1 MQKQISL
8 QKPYFS
14 KTLHGDTIKQVLISP
29 YQTAYR
35 MYVLINDIF
44 ESQEFIDVKHDDYF
58 VTATVKTVAVP
69 IGPAKAQ
76 VWAIKHLQPIL
87 KKKPRYI
94 VKCCVTHK
102 QSNKDVYKFKLET
115 LKEQEV
121 YNAIEQCVSDV
132 ESILS
137 N

>member
-1 MQKQISL
+1 MQKLIKL

-35 MYVLINDIF
+35 LYIIVNEILS
-44 ESQEFIDVKHDDYF
+44 SQEFIEFTHDDYYI
-58 VTATVKTVAVP
+58 TATVKTVAVP
-69 IGPAKAQ
+69 IGEARRQ
-76 VWAIKHLQPIL
+76 IWSIMHLQPIL
-87 KKKPRYI
+87 QKKPRYI
-94 VKCCVTHK
+94 VKCIVTHK

-121 YNAIEQCVSDV
+121 YNAIEQCLSDV

>member
-1 MQKQISL
+1 MQKLISL

-14 KTLHGDTIKQVLISP
+14 KTLHGDTIKTILISP

-35 MYVLINDIF
+35 LYILINDIF
-44 ESQEFIDVKHDDYF
+44 ESQDFIDVRDENYYI
-58 VTATVKTVAVP
+58 TATVKTVAVP

-76 VWAIKHLQPIL
+76 IWAIRHLQPIL

-94 VKCCVTHK
+94 VKCTVTHK
-102 QSNKDVYKFKLET
+102 QTNKDVYKYRLET
-115 LKEQEV
+115 LNQREV
-121 YNAIEQCVSDV
+121 YNAVHECTTAV
-132 ESILS
+132 EAILS